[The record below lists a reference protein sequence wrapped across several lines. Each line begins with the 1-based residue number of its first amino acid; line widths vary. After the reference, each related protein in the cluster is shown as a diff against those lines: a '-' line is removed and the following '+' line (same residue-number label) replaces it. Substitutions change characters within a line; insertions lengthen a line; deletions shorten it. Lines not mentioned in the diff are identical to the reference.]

1 MGKLYYLT
9 NKYNLMAKREINSK
23 EVDLITIRFAGD
35 SGDGMQL
42 TGNQFTTNSA
52 LFGNDIATL
61 PDFPAEIRAPQGT
74 LAGVSSFQLQFSNKD
89 IHTPGDKLDVL
100 VAMNPAA
107 LKVNLADLKPNG
119 MIIANTANYN
129 KKNFTLSGYETDP
142 LEDGSLDDYK
152 LIKVDMNDLVNK
164 ALEDIDLPSKMK
176 SRSTNMFA
184 LGLLYWLYERNIDS
198 TIKFLETKF
207 KSKPEIVKANIKALK
222 TGLHYG
228 ETIEA
233 IRTTF
238 RVSKAS
244 LKKGTYRNIMGNE
257 CLTLGLIAAANK
269 ANLDL
274 FFGGYPITPASDI
287 LHELSKYK
295 NYGIKTFQAEDEIA
309 GICSALG
316 AAFAGNL
323 AITASSGP
331 GIALKGEAMG
341 LGIITEL
348 PIVVINIQRG
358 GPSTGLPTKT
368 EQSDLN
374 QAMYGRNGECPAVV
388 IAAQSPSDC
397 FQTAYEAC
405 KISLEFMVPVVLLSD
420 GYIANGSEP
429 WRLPNLDK
437 LPEIKTKIIK
447 KTSDEKFTP
456 YKRDEKTLA
465 RDWALPGTPGLEHR
479 IGGLEKAAN
488 TGNVSYDAD
497 NHDYM
502 VKLRQKKIDV
512 VADFIPK
519 LEVYGE
525 PKGELLI
532 LSWGGTYG
540 ACRAA
545 VEKANKN
552 KISVSHVNLK
562 YINPFPKN
570 LAEILLKFNKILIP
584 EINLGQL
591 STIIRSKYLIDA
603 LSFNRVSGKPFTTT
617 DIYEKI
623 EQIIEES

>member
-1 MGKLYYLT
+1 
-9 NKYNLMAKREINSK
+9 MAKREKNSK

-74 LAGVSSFQLQFSNKD
+74 LAGVSSFQLQFSNQD

-107 LKVNLADLKPNG
+107 LRVNIDDLKPNG
-119 MIIANTANYN
+119 MIIANTANYTN
-129 KKNFTLSGYETDP
+129 KNFNLASYETDP
-142 LEDGSLDDYK
+142 LEDGTLDSYK
-152 LIKVDMNDLVNK
+152 LIKVNMNELVNT
-164 ALEDIDLPSKMK
+164 ALENVDLPSKMK

-184 LGLLYWLYERNIDS
+184 LGILYWIYERELDS
-198 TIKFLETKF
+198 TIEFLNQKF
-207 KSKPEIVKANIKALK
+207 KSKPAIIEANTIALK
-222 TGLHYG
+222 AGYNYG
-228 ETIEA
+228 DTIEA
-233 IRTTF
+233 IRTTY
-238 RVSKAS
+238 RVSQAK
-244 LKKGTYRNIMGNE
+244 LNKGTYRNIMGNE

-269 ANLDL
+269 AKLDL

-287 LHELSKYK
+287 LHILSKYK

-309 GICSALG
+309 GICSVLG
-316 AAFAGNL
+316 AAFAGDL

-388 IAAQSPSDC
+388 IAAQSASDC
-397 FQTAYEAC
+397 FDTAFEAC
-405 KISLEFMVPVVLLSD
+405 KIALEFMVPVVLLSD

-429 WRLPNLDK
+429 WKLPDLDK

-447 KTSDEKFTP
+447 KSKDEKFLP
-456 YKRDEKTLA
+456 YTRDEKTLA
-465 RDWALPGTPGLEHR
+465 REWGLPGTPGLEHR
-479 IGGLEKAAN
+479 IGGLEKAAVS
-488 TGNVSYDAD
+488 GNVSYEAD
-497 NHDYM
+497 NHNYM
-502 VKLRQKKIDV
+502 VKLRQDKIDV
-512 VADFIPK
+512 IADFIPEI
-519 LEVYGE
+519 EVYGN
-525 PKGELLI
+525 PKGELLV

-545 VEKANKN
+545 VQKAIENN
-552 KISVSHVNLK
+552 MSVSHINLK

-570 LAEILLKFNKILIP
+570 LAEILLKFNKVLIP

-591 STIIRSKYLIDA
+591 STIIRSKFLIDT
-603 LSFNRVSGKPFTTT
+603 LNFNRVSGKPYTTT

-623 EQIIEES
+623 EQIIEEI

>member
-1 MGKLYYLT
+1 MSKVK
-9 NKYNLMAKREINSK
+9 NKISD
-23 EVDLITIRFAGD
+23 VDVATIRFAGD

-74 LAGVSSFQLQFSNKD
+74 LAGVSSFQLQFSSHD

-107 LKVNLADLKPNG
+107 LKVNLSDLKTNG

-129 KKNFTLSGYETDP
+129 KKNFTLSGYETNP
-142 LEDGSLDDYK
+142 LEDGSLDEYK
-152 LIKVDMNDLVNK
+152 LIKVDMNNLVNK

-184 LGLLYWLYERNIDS
+184 LGLLYWLYERDVDS

-222 TGLHYG
+222 TGLNYG

-238 RVSKAS
+238 KVSKAS

-269 ANLDL
+269 SNLDL

-287 LHELSKYK
+287 LHILSKYK

-316 AAFAGNL
+316 AAFAGDL
-323 AITASSGP
+323 AVTASSGP
-331 GIALKGEAMG
+331 GIALKGEAIG

-348 PIVVINIQRG
+348 PIVIINIQRG

-405 KISLEFMVPVVLLSD
+405 KISLEFMVPVILLSD

-429 WRLPNLDK
+429 WRLPNLEK
-437 LPEIKTKIIK
+437 LPKIKTKIIK
-447 KTSDEKFTP
+447 ETSDEKFTP

-479 IGGLEKAAN
+479 IGGLEKAVN
-488 TGNVSYDAD
+488 TGDVSYDAD

-502 VKLRQKKIDV
+502 VKLRQEKIDV
-512 VADFIPK
+512 IADFIPEIK
-519 LEVYGE
+519 IYGE
-525 PKGELLI
+525 PKGELLV

-552 KISVSHVNLK
+552 KISVSHINLK

-570 LAEILLKFNKILIP
+570 LAEILLKFNKVLIP

-591 STIIRSKYLIDA
+591 STIIRSKYLIDT
-603 LSFNRVSGKPFTTT
+603 LNFNRVSGKPFTTN
-617 DIYEKI
+617 DIYKKI

>member
-1 MGKLYYLT
+1 
-9 NKYNLMAKREINSK
+9 MAKREINSK

-74 LAGVSSFQLQFSNKD
+74 LAGVSSFQLQFSNQD

-107 LKVNLADLKPNG
+107 LKVNLADLKTNG

-129 KKNFTLSGYETDP
+129 KKNFTLAGYETDP
-142 LEDGSLDDYK
+142 LEDGSLDEFK

-198 TIKFLETKF
+198 TIQFLETKF
-207 KSKPEIVKANIKALK
+207 KSKPEIVKANVKALK
-222 TGLHYG
+222 TGLNYG

-238 RVSKAS
+238 KVSKAT

-269 ANLDL
+269 SNLDL

-287 LHELSKYK
+287 LHILSKYK

-316 AAFAGNL
+316 AAFVGDL
-323 AITASSGP
+323 SVTASSGP

-374 QAMYGRNGECPAVV
+374 QAMFGRNGECPAVV

-397 FQTAYEAC
+397 FGTAYEAC
-405 KISLEFMVPVVLLSD
+405 KIALEFMVPVVLLSD

-429 WRLPNLDK
+429 WRLPDLDK
-437 LPEIKTKIIK
+437 LPNINTRIVK
-447 KTSDEKFTP
+447 KTSDEKFAP
-456 YKRDEKTLA
+456 YKRNDETLA

-502 VKLRQKKIDV
+502 VKLRQQKIDV
-512 VADFIPK
+512 IADFIPDLK
-519 LEVYGE
+519 VYGE
-525 PKGELLI
+525 TKGELLV

-545 VEKANKN
+545 IEKAIKN
-552 KISVSHVNLK
+552 GISVSHVNLK
-562 YINPFPKN
+562 HINPFPKN
-570 LAEILLKFNKILIP
+570 LAEILLKFNKVLIP

-591 STIIRSKYLIDA
+591 STIVRSKFLIDTIN
-603 LSFNRVSGKPFTTT
+603 FNRVSGKPFTTS
-617 DIYEKI
+617 DIFEKI
-623 EQIIEES
+623 EQIIEGN

>member
-1 MGKLYYLT
+1 
-9 NKYNLMAKREINSK
+9 MAKREINSK

-74 LAGVSSFQLQFSNKD
+74 LAGVSSFQLQFSNQD
-89 IHTPGDKLDVL
+89 IHTPGDRLDVL

-107 LKVNLADLKPNG
+107 LRVNIDDLKPNG
-119 MIIANTANYN
+119 MIIANTANYTN
-129 KKNFTLSGYETDP
+129 KNFNLASYETDP
-142 LEDGSLDDYK
+142 LEDGTLDSYK
-152 LIKVDMNDLVNK
+152 VIKVNMNELVNT
-164 ALEDIDLPSKMK
+164 ALENVDLPSKMK

-184 LGLLYWLYERNIDS
+184 LGILYWIYERKLDS
-198 TIKFLETKF
+198 TIEFLNQKF
-207 KSKPEIVKANIKALK
+207 KSKPQIIEANTIALK
-222 TGLHYG
+222 AGYNYG
-228 ETIEA
+228 DTIEA
-233 IRTTF
+233 IRTTY
-238 RVSKAS
+238 RVSQAK
-244 LKKGTYRNIMGNE
+244 LNKGTYRNIMGNE

-269 ANLDL
+269 AKLDL

-287 LHELSKYK
+287 LHILSKYK

-309 GICSALG
+309 GICSILG
-316 AAFAGNL
+316 AAFAGDL
-323 AITASSGP
+323 AVTASSGP

-348 PIVVINIQRG
+348 PLVIINIQRG

-374 QAMYGRNGECPAVV
+374 QAMFGRNGECPSVV
-388 IAAQSPSDC
+388 IAAQSASDC
-397 FQTAYEAC
+397 FDTAFEAC
-405 KISLEFMVPVVLLSD
+405 KIALEFMVPVVLLSD

-429 WRLPNLDK
+429 WKLPDLDK
-437 LPEIKTKIIK
+437 IPEIKTKIVK
-447 KTSDEKFTP
+447 NTKDDKYLP
-456 YKRDEKTLA
+456 YKRDEKTLS

-479 IGGLEKAAN
+479 IGGLEKAAVS
-488 TGNVSYDAD
+488 GNVSYDAD

-502 VKLRQKKIDV
+502 VKLRQDKIDII
-512 VADFIPK
+512 ADFIPE
-519 LEVYGE
+519 LEIYGN
-525 PKGELLI
+525 PKGELLV

-545 VEKANKN
+545 VQKANEN
-552 KISVSHVNLK
+552 NMSVAHINLK

-570 LAEILLKFNKILIP
+570 LGEILLKFNKVLIP

-591 STIIRSKYLIDA
+591 STIIRSKFLIDTIN
-603 LSFNRVSGKPFTTT
+603 FNRVSGKPYTTT

-623 EQIIEES
+623 EQVIKES

>member
-1 MGKLYYLT
+1 
-9 NKYNLMAKREINSK
+9 MAKRETNSK

-74 LAGVSSFQLQFSNKD
+74 LAGVSSFQLQFSNQD

-107 LKVNLADLKPNG
+107 LRVNIDDLKPNG
-119 MIIANTANYN
+119 MIIANTANYTN
-129 KKNFTLSGYETDP
+129 KNFNLASYETDP
-142 LEDGSLDDYK
+142 LEDGTLDSYK
-152 LIKVDMNDLVNK
+152 LIKVNMNELVNK
-164 ALEDIDLPSKMK
+164 ALENVDLPSKMK

-184 LGLLYWLYERNIDS
+184 LGILYWIYERELDS
-198 TIKFLETKF
+198 TIEFLNQKF
-207 KSKPEIVKANIKALK
+207 KSKPAIIEANTIALK
-222 TGLHYG
+222 AGYNYG
-228 ETIEA
+228 DTIEA
-233 IRTTF
+233 IRTTY
-238 RVSKAS
+238 RVSQAK
-244 LKKGTYRNIMGNE
+244 LNKGTYRNIMGNE

-269 ANLDL
+269 AKLDL

-287 LHELSKYK
+287 LHILSKYK

-309 GICSALG
+309 GICSVLG
-316 AAFAGNL
+316 AAFAGDL

-388 IAAQSPSDC
+388 IAAQSASDC
-397 FQTAYEAC
+397 FDTAFEAC
-405 KISLEFMVPVVLLSD
+405 KIALEFMVPVVLLSD

-429 WRLPNLDK
+429 WKLPDLDK

-447 KTSDEKFTP
+447 KSKDEKFLP
-456 YKRDEKTLA
+456 YTRDEKTLA
-465 RDWALPGTPGLEHR
+465 REWGLPGTPGLEHR
-479 IGGLEKAAN
+479 IGGLEKAAVS
-488 TGNVSYDAD
+488 GNVSYEAD
-497 NHDYM
+497 NHNYM
-502 VKLRQKKIDV
+502 VKLRQDKIDV
-512 VADFIPK
+512 IADFIPE
-519 LEVYGE
+519 LEVYGN
-525 PKGELLI
+525 PKGELLV

-545 VEKANKN
+545 VQKANEN
-552 KISVSHVNLK
+552 NMPVSHINLK

-591 STIIRSKYLIDA
+591 STIIRSKFLIDT
-603 LSFNRVSGKPFTTT
+603 LNFNRVSGKPYTTT

>member
-1 MGKLYYLT
+1 ME
-9 NKYNLMAKREINSK
+9 KREINSK

-74 LAGVSSFQLQFSNKD
+74 LAGVSSFQLQFSNQD

-107 LKVNLADLKPNG
+107 LKVNLADLKTNG

-129 KKNFTLSGYETDP
+129 KKNFTLAGYETDP
-142 LEDGSLDDYK
+142 LEDGSLDEFK

-198 TIKFLETKF
+198 TIQFLETKF
-207 KSKPEIVKANIKALK
+207 KSKPEIVKANVKALK
-222 TGLHYG
+222 TGLNYG

-238 RVSKAS
+238 KVSKAT

-269 ANLDL
+269 SNLDL

-287 LHELSKYK
+287 LHILSKYK

-316 AAFAGNL
+316 AAFVGDL
-323 AITASSGP
+323 SVTASSGP

-374 QAMYGRNGECPAVV
+374 QAMFGRNGECPAVV

-397 FQTAYEAC
+397 FGTAYEAC
-405 KISLEFMVPVVLLSD
+405 KIALEFMVPVVLLSD

-429 WRLPNLDK
+429 WRLPDLDK
-437 LPEIKTKIIK
+437 LPNINTRIVK
-447 KTSDEKFTP
+447 KTSDEKFAP
-456 YKRDEKTLA
+456 YKRNDETLA

-502 VKLRQKKIDV
+502 VKLRQQKIDV
-512 VADFIPK
+512 IADFIPDLK
-519 LEVYGE
+519 VYGE
-525 PKGELLI
+525 SKGELLV

-545 VEKANKN
+545 VEKAIKN
-552 KISVSHVNLK
+552 GLSVSHVNLK
-562 YINPFPKN
+562 HINPFPKN
-570 LAEILLKFNKILIP
+570 LAEILLKFNKVLIP

-591 STIIRSKYLIDA
+591 STIVRSKFLIDTIN
-603 LSFNRVSGKPFTTT
+603 FNRVSGKPFTTS
-617 DIYEKI
+617 DIFEKI
-623 EQIIEES
+623 EQIIEGN

>member
-1 MGKLYYLT
+1 
-9 NKYNLMAKREINSK
+9 MAKRETNSK

-74 LAGVSSFQLQFSNKD
+74 LAGVSSFQLQFSNQD

-107 LKVNLADLKPNG
+107 LRVNIDDLKPNG
-119 MIIANTANYN
+119 MIIANTANYTN
-129 KKNFTLSGYETDP
+129 KNFNLASYETDP
-142 LEDGSLDDYK
+142 LEDGTLDSYK
-152 LIKVDMNDLVNK
+152 LIKVNMNELVNT
-164 ALEDIDLPSKMK
+164 ALENVDLPSKMK

-184 LGLLYWLYERNIDS
+184 LGILYWIYERELDS
-198 TIKFLETKF
+198 TIEFLNQKF
-207 KSKPEIVKANIKALK
+207 KSKPAIIEANTIALK
-222 TGLHYG
+222 AGYNYG
-228 ETIEA
+228 DTIEA
-233 IRTTF
+233 IRTTY
-238 RVSKAS
+238 RVSQAK
-244 LKKGTYRNIMGNE
+244 LNKGTYRNIMGNE

-269 ANLDL
+269 AKLDL

-287 LHELSKYK
+287 LHILSKYK

-309 GICSALG
+309 GICSVLG
-316 AAFAGNL
+316 AAFAGDL

-348 PIVVINIQRG
+348 PIVIINIQRG

-388 IAAQSPSDC
+388 IAAQSASDC
-397 FQTAYEAC
+397 FDTAFEAC
-405 KISLEFMVPVVLLSD
+405 KIALEFMVPVVLLSD

-429 WRLPNLDK
+429 WKLPDLDK

-447 KTSDEKFTP
+447 KSKDEKFLP

-465 RDWALPGTPGLEHR
+465 REWGLPGTPGLEHR
-479 IGGLEKAAN
+479 IGGLEKAAVS
-488 TGNVSYDAD
+488 GNVSYEAD

-502 VKLRQKKIDV
+502 VNLRQEKIDV
-512 VADFIPK
+512 IADFIPE
-519 LEVYGE
+519 LEVYGN
-525 PKGELLI
+525 PKGELLV

-545 VEKANKN
+545 VQKANEN
-552 KISVSHVNLK
+552 NMPVSHINLK

-591 STIIRSKYLIDA
+591 STIIRSKFLIDT
-603 LSFNRVSGKPFTTT
+603 LNFNRVSGKPYTTT

>member
-1 MGKLYYLT
+1 
-9 NKYNLMAKREINSK
+9 MAKREINSK

-74 LAGVSSFQLQFSNKD
+74 LAGVSSFQLQFSNQD
-89 IHTPGDKLDVL
+89 IHTPGDRLDVL

-107 LKVNLADLKPNG
+107 LRVNIDDLKPNG
-119 MIIANTANYN
+119 MIIANTANYTN
-129 KKNFTLSGYETDP
+129 KNFNLASYETDP
-142 LEDGSLDDYK
+142 LEDGTLDSYK
-152 LIKVDMNDLVNK
+152 VIKVNMNELVNT
-164 ALEDIDLPSKMK
+164 ALENVDLPSKMK

-184 LGLLYWLYERNIDS
+184 LGILYWIYERKLDS
-198 TIKFLETKF
+198 TIEFLNQKF
-207 KSKPEIVKANIKALK
+207 KSKPQIIEANTIALK
-222 TGLHYG
+222 AGYNYG
-228 ETIEA
+228 DTIEA
-233 IRTTF
+233 IRTTY
-238 RVSKAS
+238 RVSQAK
-244 LKKGTYRNIMGNE
+244 LNKGTYRNIMGNE

-269 ANLDL
+269 AKLDL

-287 LHELSKYK
+287 LHILSKYK

-309 GICSALG
+309 GICSILG
-316 AAFAGNL
+316 AAFAGDL
-323 AITASSGP
+323 AVTASSGP

-348 PIVVINIQRG
+348 PLVIINIQRG

-374 QAMYGRNGECPAVV
+374 QAMFGRNGECPSVV
-388 IAAQSPSDC
+388 IAAQSASDC
-397 FQTAYEAC
+397 FDTAFEAC
-405 KISLEFMVPVVLLSD
+405 KIALEFMVPVVLLSD

-429 WRLPNLDK
+429 WKLPDLDK
-437 LPEIKTKIIK
+437 IPEIKTKIVK
-447 KTSDEKFTP
+447 NTKDDKYLP
-456 YKRDEKTLA
+456 YKRDEKTLS

-479 IGGLEKAAN
+479 IGGLEKAAVS
-488 TGNVSYDAD
+488 GNVSYDAD

-502 VKLRQKKIDV
+502 VKLRQDKIDII
-512 VADFIPK
+512 ADFIPE
-519 LEVYGE
+519 LEIYGN
-525 PKGELLI
+525 PKGELLV

-545 VEKANKN
+545 VQKANEN
-552 KISVSHVNLK
+552 NMSVAHINLK

-570 LAEILLKFNKILIP
+570 LGEILLKFNKVLIP

-591 STIIRSKYLIDA
+591 STIIRSKFLIDTIN
-603 LSFNRVSGKPFTTT
+603 LNRVSGKPYTTT

-623 EQIIEES
+623 EQVIKES

>member
-1 MGKLYYLT
+1 
-9 NKYNLMAKREINSK
+9 MAKKKIKST

-74 LAGVSSFQLQFSNKD
+74 LAGVSSFQLQFSNKI

-107 LKVNLADLKPNG
+107 LRVNIDDLKPNG
-119 MIIANTANYN
+119 MIIANTANYTN
-129 KKNFTLSGYETDP
+129 KNFNLASYETNP
-142 LEDGSLDDYK
+142 LEDGTLDAYK
-152 LIKVDMNDLVNK
+152 LIKVDMNELVNT
-164 ALEDIDLPSKMK
+164 ALENVDLPSKLK

-184 LGLLYWLYERNIDS
+184 LGLLYWVYERNLDS
-198 TIKFLETKF
+198 TINFLSKKF
-207 KSKPEIVKANIKALK
+207 KSKPAIVEANTISLKAGYN
-222 TGLHYG
+222 YG
-228 ETIEA
+228 DTIEA
-233 IRTTF
+233 IRTTY
-238 RVSKAS
+238 RVSEAKLS
-244 LKKGTYRNIMGNE
+244 KGTYRNIMGNE

-287 LHELSKYK
+287 LHILSKYK
-295 NYGIKTFQAEDEIA
+295 NFGIKTFQAEDEIA

-316 AAFAGNL
+316 AAFTGDL

-348 PIVVINIQRG
+348 PIVIINIQRG

-388 IAAQSPSDC
+388 IAAQSASDC
-397 FQTAYEAC
+397 FDTAFEAC
-405 KISLEFMVPVVLLSD
+405 KIALEFMLPVILLSD

-429 WRLPNLDK
+429 WSLPDLDK
-437 LPEIKTKIIK
+437 LPKIKTKIIK
-447 KTSDEKFTP
+447 KATDEKFSP

-479 IGGLEKAAN
+479 IGGLEKAAVS
-488 TGNVSYDAD
+488 GNVSYDAD

-502 VKLRQKKIDV
+502 VKLRQQKIDV
-512 VADFIPK
+512 IADFIPE
-519 LEVYGE
+519 LEVYGN

-552 KISVSHVNLK
+552 KISVSHINLK

-570 LAEILLKFNKILIP
+570 LGEILLKFNKVLIP

-591 STIIRSKYLIDA
+591 STIIRSKFLIDT
-603 LSFNRVSGKPFTTT
+603 LNFNRVSGKPFTTT

>member
-1 MGKLYYLT
+1 
-9 NKYNLMAKREINSK
+9 MAKREINSK

-74 LAGVSSFQLQFSNKD
+74 LAGVSSFQLQFSNQD
-89 IHTPGDKLDVL
+89 IHTPGDRLDVL

-107 LKVNLADLKPNG
+107 LRVNIDDLKPNG
-119 MIIANTANYN
+119 MIIANTANYTN
-129 KKNFTLSGYETDP
+129 KNFNLASYETDP
-142 LEDGSLDDYK
+142 LEDGTLDSYK
-152 LIKVDMNDLVNK
+152 VIKVNMNELVNT
-164 ALEDIDLPSKMK
+164 ALENVDLPSKMK

-184 LGLLYWLYERNIDS
+184 LGILYWIYERKLDS
-198 TIKFLETKF
+198 TIEFLNQKF
-207 KSKPEIVKANIKALK
+207 KSKPQIIEANTIALK
-222 TGLHYG
+222 AGYNYG
-228 ETIEA
+228 DTIEA
-233 IRTTF
+233 IRTTY
-238 RVSKAS
+238 RVSQAK
-244 LKKGTYRNIMGNE
+244 LNKGTYRNIMGNE

-269 ANLDL
+269 AKLDL

-287 LHELSKYK
+287 LHILSKYK

-309 GICSALG
+309 GICSILG
-316 AAFAGNL
+316 AAFAGDL
-323 AITASSGP
+323 AVTASSGP

-348 PIVVINIQRG
+348 PLVIINIQRG

-374 QAMYGRNGECPAVV
+374 QAMFGRNGECPAVV
-388 IAAQSPSDC
+388 IAAQSASDC
-397 FQTAYEAC
+397 FDTAFEAC
-405 KISLEFMVPVVLLSD
+405 RIALEFMVPVVLLSD

-429 WRLPNLDK
+429 WKLPDLDK
-437 LPEIKTKIIK
+437 IPEIKTKIVK
-447 KTSDEKFTP
+447 NTKDEKYLP
-456 YKRDEKTLA
+456 YKRDEKTLS

-479 IGGLEKAAN
+479 IGGLEKAAVS
-488 TGNVSYDAD
+488 GNVSYDAD

-502 VKLRQKKIDV
+502 VKLRQDKIDV
-512 VADFIPK
+512 IADFIPE
-519 LEVYGE
+519 LEIYGN
-525 PKGELLI
+525 PKGELLV

-545 VEKANKN
+545 VQKANESN
-552 KISVSHVNLK
+552 MSVAHINLK

-570 LAEILLKFNKILIP
+570 LAEILLKFNKVLIP

-591 STIIRSKYLIDA
+591 STIIRSKFLIDTIN
-603 LSFNRVSGKPFTTT
+603 FNRVSGKPYTTT

-623 EQIIEES
+623 EQIIKEN

>member
-1 MGKLYYLT
+1 
-9 NKYNLMAKREINSK
+9 MAKREINSK

-74 LAGVSSFQLQFSNKD
+74 LAGVSSFQLQFSNQD
-89 IHTPGDKLDVL
+89 IHTPGDRLDVL

-107 LKVNLADLKPNG
+107 LRVNIDDLKPNG
-119 MIIANTANYN
+119 MIIANTANYTN
-129 KKNFTLSGYETDP
+129 KNFNLASYETDP
-142 LEDGSLDDYK
+142 LEDGTLDSYK
-152 LIKVDMNDLVNK
+152 VIKVNMNELVNT
-164 ALEDIDLPSKMK
+164 ALENVDLPSKMK

-184 LGLLYWLYERNIDS
+184 LGILYWIYERKLDS
-198 TIKFLETKF
+198 TIEFLNQKF
-207 KSKPEIVKANIKALK
+207 KSKPQIIEANTIALK
-222 TGLHYG
+222 AGYNYG
-228 ETIEA
+228 DTIEA
-233 IRTTF
+233 IRTTY
-238 RVSKAS
+238 RVSQAK
-244 LKKGTYRNIMGNE
+244 LNKGTYRNIMGNE

-269 ANLDL
+269 AKLDL

-287 LHELSKYK
+287 LHILSKYK

-309 GICSALG
+309 GMCSILG
-316 AAFAGNL
+316 AAFAGDL
-323 AITASSGP
+323 AVTASSGP

-348 PIVVINIQRG
+348 PLVIINIQRG

-374 QAMYGRNGECPAVV
+374 QAMFGRNGECPSVV
-388 IAAQSPSDC
+388 IAAQSASDC
-397 FQTAYEAC
+397 FDTAFEAC
-405 KISLEFMVPVVLLSD
+405 KIALEFMVPVVLLSD

-429 WRLPNLDK
+429 WKLPDLDK
-437 LPEIKTKIIK
+437 IPEIKTKIVK
-447 KTSDEKFTP
+447 NTKDDKYLP
-456 YKRDEKTLA
+456 YKRDEKTLS

-479 IGGLEKAAN
+479 IGGLEKAAVS
-488 TGNVSYDAD
+488 GNVSYDAD

-502 VKLRQKKIDV
+502 VKLRQDKIDII
-512 VADFIPK
+512 ANFIPE
-519 LEVYGE
+519 LEIYGN
-525 PKGELLI
+525 PKGELLV

-545 VEKANKN
+545 VQKANEN
-552 KISVSHVNLK
+552 NMSVAHINLK

-570 LAEILLKFNKILIP
+570 LGEILLKFNKVLIP

-591 STIIRSKYLIDA
+591 STIIRSKFLIDTIN
-603 LSFNRVSGKPFTTT
+603 FNRVSGKPYTTT

-623 EQIIEES
+623 EQVIKES

>member
-1 MGKLYYLT
+1 
-9 NKYNLMAKREINSK
+9 MAKREKNSK

-74 LAGVSSFQLQFSNKD
+74 LAGVSSFQLQFSNQD

-107 LKVNLADLKPNG
+107 LRVNIDDLKPNG
-119 MIIANTANYN
+119 MIIANTANYTN
-129 KKNFTLSGYETDP
+129 KNFNLASYETDP
-142 LEDGSLDDYK
+142 LEDGTLDSYK
-152 LIKVDMNDLVNK
+152 LIKVNMNELVNK
-164 ALEDIDLPSKMK
+164 ALENVDLPSKMK

-184 LGLLYWLYERNIDS
+184 LGILYWIYERELDS
-198 TIKFLETKF
+198 TIEFLNQKF
-207 KSKPEIVKANIKALK
+207 KSKPAIIEANTIALK
-222 TGLHYG
+222 AGYNYG
-228 ETIEA
+228 DTIEA
-233 IRTTF
+233 IRTTY
-238 RVSKAS
+238 RVSQAK
-244 LKKGTYRNIMGNE
+244 LNKGTYRNIMGNE

-269 ANLDL
+269 AKLDL

-287 LHELSKYK
+287 LHILSKYK

-309 GICSALG
+309 GICSVLG
-316 AAFAGNL
+316 AAFAGDL

-388 IAAQSPSDC
+388 IAAQSASDC
-397 FQTAYEAC
+397 FDTAFEAC
-405 KISLEFMVPVVLLSD
+405 KIALEFMVPVVLLSD

-429 WRLPNLDK
+429 WKLPDLDK

-447 KTSDEKFTP
+447 KSKDEKFLP
-456 YKRDEKTLA
+456 YTRDEKTLA
-465 RDWALPGTPGLEHR
+465 REWGLPGTPGLEHR
-479 IGGLEKAAN
+479 IGGLEKAAVS
-488 TGNVSYDAD
+488 GNVSYEAD
-497 NHDYM
+497 NHNYM
-502 VKLRQKKIDV
+502 VKLRQDKIDV
-512 VADFIPK
+512 IADFIPEI
-519 LEVYGE
+519 EVYGN
-525 PKGELLI
+525 PKGELLV

-545 VEKANKN
+545 VQKAIENN
-552 KISVSHVNLK
+552 MSVSHINLK

-570 LAEILLKFNKILIP
+570 LAEILLKFNKVLIP

-591 STIIRSKYLIDA
+591 STIIRSKFLIDT
-603 LSFNRVSGKPFTTT
+603 LNFNRVSGKPYTTT

>member
-1 MGKLYYLT
+1 
-9 NKYNLMAKREINSK
+9 MAKREINSK

-74 LAGVSSFQLQFSNKD
+74 LAGVSSFQLQFSNQD

-107 LKVNLADLKPNG
+107 LRVNIDDLKPNG
-119 MIIANTANYN
+119 MIIANTANYTN
-129 KKNFTLSGYETDP
+129 KNFNLASYETDP
-142 LEDGSLDDYK
+142 LEDGTLDSYK
-152 LIKVDMNDLVNK
+152 VIKVNMNELVNT
-164 ALEDIDLPSKMK
+164 ALENVDLPSKMK

-184 LGLLYWLYERNIDS
+184 LGILYWIYERKLDS
-198 TIKFLETKF
+198 TIEFLNQKF
-207 KSKPEIVKANIKALK
+207 KNKPLIVEANTIALK
-222 TGLHYG
+222 AGYNYG
-228 ETIEA
+228 DTIEA
-233 IRTTF
+233 IRTTY
-238 RVSKAS
+238 RVSQAK
-244 LKKGTYRNIMGNE
+244 LNKGTYRNIMGNE

-269 ANLDL
+269 AKLDL

-287 LHELSKYK
+287 LHILSKYK

-316 AAFAGNL
+316 AAFVGDL

-388 IAAQSPSDC
+388 IAAQSASDC
-397 FQTAYEAC
+397 FDTAFEAC
-405 KISLEFMVPVVLLSD
+405 KIALEFMVPVVLLSD

-429 WRLPNLDK
+429 WKLPDLDK
-437 LPEIKTKIIK
+437 LPEIKTKIIN
-447 KTSDEKFTP
+447 KTKDEKFLP
-456 YKRDEKTLA
+456 YKRDEKTLS

-502 VKLRQKKIDV
+502 VKLRQDKIDV
-512 VADFIPK
+512 IADFIPE
-519 LEVYGE
+519 LEVYGN
-525 PKGELLI
+525 PKGELLV

-545 VEKANKN
+545 VQKANAN
-552 KISVSHVNLK
+552 NLSVSHINLK

-570 LAEILLKFNKILIP
+570 LAEILLKFNKVLIP

-591 STIIRSKYLIDA
+591 STIIRSKFLIDTIN
-603 LSFNRVSGKPFTTT
+603 FNRVSGKPYTTS